1 MNGID
6 VRFSNFEYDK
16 NIHYFLF
23 ISELKAYGIGHFFKE
38 ALSKVLGLPKEKIEF
53 ITVAPDVFEQYNYD
67 NLIIIN
73 KSKDK
78 ENKRKGHN
86 EFITDISN
94 STYINSVIDT
104 ILNNQEELFI
114 YMFESS
120 PFMTLDEKE
129 GVVLIGPNSDI
140 VQTLSNKISLYEIF
154 SQIVPMANY
163 SIANSYEEL
172 VMSAQKL
179 MQRTNRPLFISLE
192 LSAAGANSIIATN
205 LLDIENKFK
214 TNVNDTFLIT
224 EFIEHISDPTTLGVV
239 INEEEIFVAG
249 VADQRI
255 DGTKFKGS
263 TYPSKMP
270 QNIQE
275 KIIEQTR
282 IVGKKMASLGYRG
295 IFGCDFIVNS
305 EGEIYFIETNPRK
318 QGSTMEFCCA
328 LKTQLPLGTP
338 NLPEIEFYAVTE
350 NRRPP
355 RMKEPNHFKT
365 DIFWGTYNYKIDNKL
380 TTHSYLPQ
388 QRGEMEMFASV
399 AKNKINKEFMI
410 LEHIG
415 QDFFVNEG
423 SFLGRVIATGKNYK
437 DIDDGIEMGRRM
449 INYTIKS
456 YIDEDFT
463 LEERCYSC
471 PYYINKG

>member
-1 MNGID
+1 MNEID

-154 SQIVPMANY
+154 SKIVPMANY

-179 MQRTNRPLFISLE
+179 MQRT
-192 LSAAGANSIIATN
+192 T
-205 LLDIENKFK
+205 
-214 TNVNDTFLIT
+214 
-224 EFIEHISDPTTLGVV
+224 
-239 INEEEIFVAG
+239 
-249 VADQRI
+249 
-255 DGTKFKGS
+255 
-263 TYPSKMP
+263 
-270 QNIQE
+270 
-275 KIIEQTR
+275 
-282 IVGKKMASLGYRG
+282 
-295 IFGCDFIVNS
+295 
-305 EGEIYFIETNPRK
+305 
-318 QGSTMEFCCA
+318 
-328 LKTQLPLGTP
+328 
-338 NLPEIEFYAVTE
+338 
-350 NRRPP
+350 
-355 RMKEPNHFKT
+355 
-365 DIFWGTYNYKIDNKL
+365 
-380 TTHSYLPQ
+380 
-388 QRGEMEMFASV
+388 
-399 AKNKINKEFMI
+399 
-410 LEHIG
+410 
-415 QDFFVNEG
+415 
-423 SFLGRVIATGKNYK
+423 
-437 DIDDGIEMGRRM
+437 
-449 INYTIKS
+449 
-456 YIDEDFT
+456 
-463 LEERCYSC
+463 
-471 PYYINKG
+471 